1 MLSLTSVAPRV
12 VPPFGEGD
20 HIVAADSLL
29 EQGSDL
35 GVAVNPHVGGEQR
48 MVVCIAGKSYLYNR
62 SKDFVFHK
70 DWNIYAP
77 ADVLKLI
84 AKGVT
89 DYDAI

>member
-1 MLSLTSVAPRV
+1 
-12 VPPFGEGD
+12 
-20 HIVAADSLL
+20 
-29 EQGSDL
+29 
-35 GVAVNPHVGGEQR
+35 

-62 SKDFVFHK
+62 LKDFVFHK

>member
-1 MLSLTSVAPRV
+1 MRLRWSLESFHHSVKAMTSSVVIVSLRSAPMV
-12 VPPFGEGD
+12 
-20 HIVAADSLL
+20 
-29 EQGSDL
+29 
-35 GVAVNPHVGGEQR
+35 VAVNPHVGGEQR